1 MSDSPKT
8 RGPRIAPKKPII
20 GDIDPPKITLQEIIA
35 DKQITQDELVKDIAS
50 LKKYKPTGDKQ
61 SFAGNKT
68 LYHFQMANL
77 LNTRVVGKKMTLPEV
92 LLDDAE
98 YAKLKNNM
106 EKLGRTGTIPN
117 RMFEA
122 FRFNQSVVFFKPST
136 AKWIYSKFNAT
147 HVLDPTAGWG
157 GRMLGANALGIHYTG
172 IDTNTSLQ
180 PAYDGMMGLIQDPK
194 MRMIWEDTLAV
205 DYESIDYDFVLTST
219 PYVNKAGKM
228 VEVYEHQ
235 VIMADFYKDFL
246 VPLIQKCLRHIKRN
260 GKVVFNM
267 SSIMYDEVAK
277 LFRPADE
284 QHDMLQQKRLAKDK
298 GEKLY
303 VWNN

>member
-8 RGPRIAPKKPII
+8 RGPKIAPKK
-20 GDIDPPKITLQEIIA
+20 KITLQEIIA
-35 DKQITQDELVKDIAS
+35 HKQITQDELVKDIAS
-50 LKKYKPTGDKQ
+50 LKKFKPTGEKQ

-68 LYHFQMANL
+68 LYHFQMENL
-77 LNTRVVGKKMTLPEV
+77 LRTRVVGKKMTLPEV
-92 LLDDAE
+92 LLDDEAYE
-98 YAKLKNNM
+98 KLALNV
-106 EKLGRTGTIPN
+106 EKLGRTGTMPN
-117 RMFEA
+117 RFYEG

-157 GRMLGANALGIHYTG
+157 GRMLGAHALGIHYTG
-172 IDTNTSLQ
+172 IDTNTNLQ
-180 PAYDGMMGLIQDPK
+180 PAYDGMMGLIQDQK

-246 VPLIQKCLRHIKRN
+246 VPLIRKCVRHIKRG
-260 GKVVFNM
+260 GKVCFNM
-267 SSIMYDEVAK
+267 NSIMYNEVTK

-298 GEKLY
+298 GEQLY
-303 VWNN
+303 VWQ

>member
-1 MSDSPKT
+1 MS
-8 RGPRIAPKKPII
+8 
-20 GDIDPPKITLQEIIA
+20 KITLHDIIA
-35 DKQITQDELVKDIAS
+35 DKQLSHDELVKDIAN

-61 SFAGNKT
+61 SFSGNKT

-92 LLDDAE
+92 LLDDEE
-98 YAKLKNNM
+98 YAKLVRNM

-235 VIMADFYKDFL
+235 VIMDDFYKDFL

-260 GKVVFNM
+260 GKVCFNM
-267 SSIMYDEVAK
+267 NSIMYDEVAK

-303 VWNN
+303 VWTTPEYKEAMASLQRVIGLDETWG

>member
-1 MSDSPKT
+1 MSAESPKT
-8 RGPRIAPKKPII
+8 RGPKIAPKK
-20 GDIDPPKITLQEIIA
+20 KITLQEIIA
-35 DKQITQDELVKDIAS
+35 DKQITQDELIKDIAN
-50 LKKYKPTGDKQ
+50 LKKFKPTGDKQ
-61 SFAGNKT
+61 SFSGNRT

-98 YAKLKNNM
+98 YAKLVRNM

-117 RMFEA
+117 RLFEC

-136 AKWIYSKFNAT
+136 AKWIYSKFQAT

-172 IDTNTSLQ
+172 IDTNVSLQ

-205 DYESIDYDFVLTST
+205 DYEAIDYDFVLTST

-246 VPLIQKCLRHIKRN
+246 VPLIKKCLRHIKRN
-260 GKVVFNM
+260 GKVCFNM
-267 SSIMYDEVAK
+267 NSIMYDEVAK

>member
-8 RGPRIAPKKPII
+8 RGPKIAPKK
-20 GDIDPPKITLQEIIA
+20 KITLQEIIA
-35 DKQITQDELVKDIAS
+35 DKQLTHDELVNDIAS
-50 LKKYKPTGDKQ
+50 LKKFKPTGEKQ

-68 LYHFQMANL
+68 LYHFQMGNL
-77 LNTRVVGKKMTLPEV
+77 LQTRVVGKKMTLPEI
-92 LLDDAE
+92 LLDDEE
-98 YAKLKNNM
+98 YAKLAYNV
-106 EKLGRTGTIPN
+106 EKLGRTGTMAN
-117 RMFEA
+117 RMFEG

-136 AKWIYSKFNAT
+136 AKWIYTKFEAT

-180 PAYDGMMGLIQDPK
+180 PAYEGIMGLIQDSK

-205 DYESIDYDFVLTST
+205 DYDAIDYDFVLTST

-260 GKVVFNM
+260 GKVCFNM
-267 SSIMYDEVAK
+267 NSIMYDEVAK

-284 QHDMLQQKRLAKDK
+284 QHDMLQQKRLAKNK
-298 GEKLY
+298 GEQLY

>member
-1 MSDSPKT
+1 MSESPKT
-8 RGPRIAPKKPII
+8 RGPKIAPKK
-20 GDIDPPKITLQEIIA
+20 KITLQEIIA

-50 LKKYKPTGDKQ
+50 LKKYKPTGEKQ

-92 LLDDAE
+92 LLDDEA
-98 YAKLKNNM
+98 YAKLVQNM

-157 GRMLGANALGIHYTG
+157 GRMLGANVLGIHYTG

-260 GKVVFNM
+260 GKVCFNM
-267 SSIMYDEVAK
+267 NSIMYDEVAK

-303 VWNN
+303 VWHN

>member
-1 MSDSPKT
+1 MS
-8 RGPRIAPKKPII
+8 
-20 GDIDPPKITLQEIIA
+20 KITLQEIIA
-35 DKQITQDELVKDIAS
+35 DKQITQDELVKDIAN
-50 LKKYKPTGDKQ
+50 LKKYKPTGEKQ

-92 LLDDAE
+92 LLDDDE
-98 YAKLKNNM
+98 YTKLKNNM
-106 EKLGRTGTIPN
+106 EKLGRTGTLPN

-172 IDTNTSLQ
+172 IDTNLNLR
-180 PAYDGMMGLIQDPK
+180 PAYDGMMGLLQDSK
-194 MRMIWEDTLAV
+194 MNMIWQDTLAV
-205 DYESIDYDFVLTST
+205 DYETIDYDFVLTST

-235 VIMADFYKDFL
+235 VIMDDFYKDFL

-303 VWNN
+303 VWHN